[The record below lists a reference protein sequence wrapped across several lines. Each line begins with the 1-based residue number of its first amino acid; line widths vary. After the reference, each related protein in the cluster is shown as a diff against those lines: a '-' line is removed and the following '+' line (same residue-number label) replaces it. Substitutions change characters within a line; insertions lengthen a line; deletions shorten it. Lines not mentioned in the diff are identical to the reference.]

1 MKIGLDNGLNAYQ
14 VAALRISSSGL
25 VMLPVAYRAFK
36 KIPADKYLLIFL
48 SGAIGSLIPAFLF
61 CIAEEKID
69 SSLAGTLN
77 AVTPIFAIIM
87 GALFFQTKV
96 AANKI
101 TGILIAFAGMVLLFF
116 SKGSLDGELHLGHTL
131 LVVLAA
137 IMYGFNVNL
146 VSKKLSGISSLHLTA
161 VALCTNAVPAAI
173 VLYFTGFFSLPFHQN
188 NILIAT
194 GAAAILGIIGTA
206 VATIIFYAL
215 VKRASPVFASMVTYG
230 IPFIAIAWGIYYK
243 EEVGWKQ
250 LISLLVI
257 LAGVYWANRK
267 KQV

>member
-1 MKIGLDNGLNAYQ
+1 M
-14 VAALRISSSGL
+14 
-25 VMLPVAYRAFK
+25 
-36 KIPADKYLLIFL
+36 PAGKFPLIFL
-48 SGAIGSLIPAFLF
+48 SGATGSLIPAFLF

-69 SSLAGTLN
+69 SSFAGTLN

-87 GALFFQTKV
+87 GSVFFNIKV

-101 TGILIAFAGMVLLFF
+101 TGIIIAFAGMLLLFF
-116 SKGSLDGELHLGHTL
+116 SKGGLGKEMHLGHSL

-137 IMYGFNVNL
+137 MMYGFNVNF

-161 VALCTNAVPAAI
+161 IGLCSNAIPALVI
-173 VLYFTGFFSLPFHQN
+173 LIFTGFFSLPFNQSD
-188 NILIAT
+188 ILIAT
-194 GAAAILGIIGTA
+194 GASAILGIIGTA
-206 VATIIFYAL
+206 VATIIFYSL

-230 IPFIAIAWGIYYK
+230 IPFVAIVWGIVYK

-250 LISLLVI
+250 LVSLLVI

-267 KQV
+267 KS